1 MFVNIITHVLFI
13 DSILIACEHRTLR
26 LKHHYYRC
34 FESSHP
40 SHLRTF
46 APSHLPLL
54 ISRLR
59 AFCFLSVCRLPFS
72 SQSYLWVFPFMCRIL
87 RFSGNSCVVLA
98 FFVICRVPCAAL
110 AIVIIIL
117 CSAFCIC
124 VLHAECYLLRAVYNN
139 NICRFVC
146 KPSSVHPPFR

>member
-26 LKHHYYRC
+26 LKHHYYRRC
-34 FESSHP
+34 FES

-59 AFCFLSVCRLPFS
+59 AFCFLPVCRLPFS

-98 FFVICRVPCAAL
+98 FFVICRVPCAVYLYAAL
-110 AIVIIIL
+110 AVIIIL
-117 CSAFCIC
+117 CSAFCIY

-146 KPSSVHPPFR
+146 M